1 MVLNGTKESQGGA
14 FDMIRLSDVE
24 KHPVIGAYIKQ
35 ADANLAAMGFTEHG
49 RRHIGLVSS
58 IAHNILQRLGYEERL
73 ADLAAIAGYL
83 HDIGNCIGRVNH
95 GAASAFLVEPILRE
109 MGMLPG
115 EVALILSA
123 VGNHEEEVGEPVNE
137 VAAALI
143 LADKSD
149 VHRTRVRNPEL
160 PSFDIHDRVNFAV
173 IKSFLD
179 VNEDERLITLRITI
193 ETKDTSIMEY
203 FEIFLERMLMCR
215 RAATYLGC
223 EFKLKINEALL
234 L

>member
-1 MVLNGTKESQGGA
+1 
-14 FDMIRLSDVE
+14 
-24 KHPVIGAYIKQ
+24 
-35 ADANLAAMGFTEHG
+35 
-49 RRHIGLVSS
+49 
-58 IAHNILQRLGYEERL
+58 
-73 ADLAAIAGYL
+73 
-83 HDIGNCIGRVNH
+83 
-95 GAASAFLVEPILRE
+95 
-109 MGMLPG
+109 
-115 EVALILSA
+115 
-123 VGNHEEEVGEPVNE
+123 
-137 VAAALI
+137 ALI

>member
-1 MVLNGTKESQGGA
+1 MTIK
-14 FDMIRLSDVE
+14 LSNVE
-24 KHPVIGAYIKQ
+24 KHPSIKAYIKQ
-35 ADANLAAMGFTEHG
+35 ADANLGAMGYTEHG

-58 IAHNILQRLGYEERL
+58 IAHNILFRLGYGERS
-73 ADLAAIAGYL
+73 AELAAIAGYV
-83 HDIGNCIGRVNH
+83 HDLGNCVGRVNH
-95 GAASAFLVEPILRE
+95 GSASALLVEPILRE
-109 MGMLPG
+109 MGMPPA

-137 VAAALI
+137 IAAALI

-149 VHRTRVRNPEL
+149 VHRTRVRNPDL
-160 PSFDIHDRVNFAV
+160 PSFDIHDRVNYAV

-179 VNEDERLITLRITI
+179 VDEEQRRITLRIDI
-193 ETKDTSIMEY
+193 ETENTSIMEY

-215 RAATYLGC
+215 RAAAYLGC
-223 EFKLKINEALL
+223 EFKLKINEVLL

>member
-1 MVLNGTKESQGGA
+1 MTINLA
-14 FDMIRLSDVE
+14 DVM
-24 KHPVIGAYIKQ
+24 KHPSIKAYIKQ

-58 IAHNILQRLGYEERL
+58 IAHNILERLGYDERSAEL
-73 ADLAAIAGYL
+73 ASIAGYL
-83 HDIGNCIGRVNH
+83 HDLGNCVGRVHH
-95 GAASAFLVEPILRE
+95 GLASALLVEPLLRE
-109 MGMLPG
+109 IGMPPE

-149 VHRTRVRNPEL
+149 VHRTRVRNPDL
-160 PSFDIHDRVNFAV
+160 PTFDIHDRVNYAV

-179 VNEDERLITLRITI
+179 VNEEERLITLRITI
-193 ETKDTSIMEY
+193 ETENTSIMEY

>member
-1 MVLNGTKESQGGA
+1 
-14 FDMIRLSDVE
+14 MIKLSDVE
-24 KHPVIGAYIKQ
+24 KHPTIQAYIAQ
-35 ADANLAAMGFTEHG
+35 ADANLGAMGFTEHG

-58 IAHNILQRLGYEERL
+58 IAHNILERLGYDERL
-73 ADLAAIAGYL
+73 ADLAGIAGYL

-95 GAASAFLVEPILRE
+95 GAASALLVEPILRE
-109 MGMLPG
+109 LGMPPE

-149 VHRTRVRNPEL
+149 VHRTRVRNPDL
-160 PSFDIHDRVNFAV
+160 PTFDIHDRVNYAAV
-173 IKSFLD
+173 RSFLD
-179 VNEDERLITLRITI
+179 VNEAEHLITLRITI
-193 ETKDTSIMEY
+193 ETENTSIMEY

-215 RAATYLGC
+215 RAASYLGC

>member
-1 MVLNGTKESQGGA
+1 MNVSLADVAEHPRTK
-14 FDMIRLSDVE
+14 
-24 KHPVIGAYIKQ
+24 AYIKQ

-49 RRHIGLVSS
+49 FRHIGLVSS
-58 IAHNILQRLGYEERL
+58 IARNILERLGYDDRL
-73 ADLAAIAGYL
+73 AELAAIAGYV
-83 HDIGNCIGRVNH
+83 HDLGNCVGRVNH
-95 GAASAFLVEPILRE
+95 GAAGALLVEPILRDL
-109 MGMLPG
+109 GMSP
-115 EVALILSA
+115 EEIALILSA

-149 VHRTRVRNPEL
+149 VHRTRVRNTDIPT
-160 PSFDIHDRVNFAV
+160 FDIHDRVNYAV

-179 VNEDERLITLRITI
+179 VDDEARRITLRITI
-193 ETKDTSIMEY
+193 ETENTSIMEY

-215 RAATYLGC
+215 RAAAYLGC
-223 EFKLKINEALL
+223 EFKLMINETLL

>member
-1 MVLNGTKESQGGA
+1 MTVT
-14 FDMIRLSDVE
+14 LSDVQ
-24 KHPVIGAYIKQ
+24 KHPSIQAYIKQ
-35 ADANLAAMGFTEHG
+35 GDANLAAMGFTEHG

-58 IAHNILQRLGYEERL
+58 IAHNILERLGYDERMAEL
-73 ADLAAIAGYL
+73 ASIAGYV
-83 HDIGNCIGRVNH
+83 HDLGNCVARVNH
-95 GAASAFLVEPILRE
+95 GAASALLVEPFLRE
-109 MGMLPG
+109 LGMPPE

-149 VHRTRVRNPEL
+149 VHRTRVRNPDL
-160 PSFDIHDRVNFAV
+160 PSFDIHDRVNYAV

-179 VNEDERLITLRITI
+179 VDEEEHLITLRITI
-193 ETKDTSIMEY
+193 ETANTSIIEY

>member
-1 MVLNGTKESQGGA
+1 MTVVLA
-14 FDMIRLSDVE
+14 DVQ
-24 KHPVIGAYIKQ
+24 KHPSIKAYIKQ
-35 ADANLAAMGFTEHG
+35 ADANLGSMGFTEHG

-58 IAHNILQRLGYEERL
+58 IAHNILERLGYDERL
-73 ADLAAIAGYL
+73 AELASIAGYV
-83 HDIGNCIGRVNH
+83 HDLGNCVCRVNH
-95 GAASAFLVEPILRE
+95 GLASAMLVEPFLRE
-109 MGMLPG
+109 LGMPPA

-149 VHRTRVRNPEL
+149 VHRTRVRNPDL
-160 PSFDIHDRVNFAV
+160 PTFDIHDRVNYAV

-179 VNEDERLITLRITI
+179 VNEQERLITLRITI
-193 ETKDTSIMEY
+193 ETENTSIMEY
-203 FEIFLERMLMCR
+203 FEIFLDRMLMCR

-223 EFKLKINEALL
+223 EFKLRINEAHLL
-234 L
+234 

>member
-1 MVLNGTKESQGGA
+1 MAVT
-14 FDMIRLSDVE
+14 LSDVQ
-24 KHPVIGAYIKQ
+24 KHPRIQAYIKQ

-58 IAHNILQRLGYEERL
+58 IAHNILERLGYDERMAEL
-73 ADLAAIAGYL
+73 ASIAGYV
-83 HDIGNCIGRVNH
+83 HDLGNCVARVNH
-95 GAASAFLVEPILRE
+95 GAASALLVEPFLRE
-109 MGMLPG
+109 LGMPPE

-149 VHRTRVRNPEL
+149 VHRTRVRNPDL
-160 PSFDIHDRVNFAV
+160 PSFDIHDRVNYAV

-179 VNEDERLITLRITI
+179 VDEEERLITLRITI
-193 ETKDTSIMEY
+193 ETANTSIIEY

>member
-1 MVLNGTKESQGGA
+1 MTVKLA
-14 FDMIRLSDVE
+14 DVQ
-24 KHPVIGAYIKQ
+24 KHPGIKAYIKQ
-35 ADANLAAMGFTEHG
+35 ADSNLGAMGFTEHG

-58 IAHNILQRLGYEERL
+58 IAHNILERLGYDERMAEL
-73 ADLAAIAGYL
+73 ASIAGHV
-83 HDIGNCIGRVNH
+83 HDLGNCVARVNH
-95 GAASAFLVEPILRE
+95 GLASALLVEPFLRE
-109 MGMLPG
+109 LGMPPA

-149 VHRTRVRNPEL
+149 VHRTRVRNPDL
-160 PSFDIHDRVNFAV
+160 PSFDIHDRVNYAV

-179 VNEDERLITLRITI
+179 VNEQERLITLRITI
-193 ETKDTSIMEY
+193 ETENTSIMEY

-215 RAATYLGC
+215 RAAIYLGC
-223 EFKLKINEALL
+223 EFKLRINEAHLL
-234 L
+234 